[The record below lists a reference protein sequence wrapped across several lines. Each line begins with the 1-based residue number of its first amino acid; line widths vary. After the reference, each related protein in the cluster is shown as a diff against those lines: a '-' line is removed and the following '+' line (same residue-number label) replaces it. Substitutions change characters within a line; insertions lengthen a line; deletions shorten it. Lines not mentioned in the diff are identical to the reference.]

1 MKKDSTVYIKDL
13 MNKPI
18 GVESGSTLDW
28 VLNKLL
34 TLRISRL
41 FIFKD
46 KNPIGIVSEKDI
58 LNYFYKEKLL
68 KRIAE
73 VSINEIMHNIF
84 FKDGTTTIQ
93 EATKFMIDNRCS
105 SIGVVSEG
113 NLVGIVTKTDMT
125 KSYAENYLGKN
136 KVGNQMSA
144 NHFSAFTKDTLYEVI
159 GKMLDSEISRMVIV
173 HNERI
178 PIGIISTGDIFR
190 AVLDIEANENT
201 QKIMNVTLDYENF
214 WSRYK
219 EFCSQTAEKVMSRG
233 IIQVN
238 ENEDLAKACRI
249 LLDKG
254 INALVVQD
262 SDGQIKGIIGKR
274 EILTTL
280 ASMI

>member
-1 MKKDSTVYIKDL
+1 MEQGRVCIKDL

-18 GVESGSTLDW
+18 GVESGTTLDW

-46 KNPIGIVSEKDI
+46 KKPIGIVSEKDI
-58 LNYFYKEKLL
+58 LNYFYKEKLQ

-73 VSINEIMHNIF
+73 VSIDEIMHDIF
-84 FKDGTTTIQ
+84 SNDGSTTIH

-113 NLVGIVTKTDMT
+113 DLVGIVTKTDMT
-125 KSYAENYLGKN
+125 KCYTENYLGKN
-136 KVGNQMSA
+136 KVGNQMSS
-144 NHFSAFTKDTLYEVI
+144 NHFSTFTKDTLYEVI
-159 GKMLDSEISRMVIV
+159 GKMLESEISRMVIV
-173 HNERI
+173 HNERN
-178 PIGIISTGDIFR
+178 PVGIISTGDIFR
-190 AVLDIEANENT
+190 TVMDIEANENT
-201 QKIMNVTLDYENF
+201 QKILNVTRDYENF

-219 EFCSQTAEKVMSRG
+219 EFCSFPAEKVMSRG
-233 IIQVN
+233 IIQVS

-249 LLDKG
+249 ILDKE

-262 SDGQIKGIIGKR
+262 SDGQIKGIVGKR
-274 EILTTL
+274 EVLTTL
-280 ASMI
+280 ANME